1 MASPSTQKMEL
12 AGFCEIGWCHIPE
25 VCKYTCCM
33 FVAIYSVSIFLHLS
47 VSNKHTSGVHICVLL
62 HVKFCVQPDSEE
74 GNEMVFC
81 DSCNICV
88 HQACYGIT
96 TIPSGSWLCRTCAL
110 SLRPECVLCPNKGGA
125 MKCTRSG
132 QKWAHVSCALWIP
145 EVSIGCV
152 ERMEPITKISSIP
165 VSLSWVAFSSTCL
178 RLISFCYL
186 LYSDVLHVCS

>member
-1 MASPSTQKMEL
+1 MLHVCDDLFSKHISP
-12 AGFCEIGWCHIPE
+12 P
-25 VCKYTCCM
+25 
-33 FVAIYSVSIFLHLS
+33 
-47 VSNKHTSGVHICVLL
+47 VSNKHTRGVHMCILL

-165 VSLSWVAFSSTCL
+165 VSLLEWPFL
-178 RLISFCYL
+178 LHISNCFCSVTL
-186 LYSDVLHVCS
+186 

>member
-1 MASPSTQKMEL
+1 MK
-12 AGFCEIGWCHIPE
+12 H
-25 VCKYTCCM
+25 
-33 FVAIYSVSIFLHLS
+33 FLF
-47 VSNKHTSGVHICVLL
+47 TR
-62 HVKFCVQPDSEE
+62 QPDSEE

-81 DSCNICV
+81 DCCNICV

-96 TIPSGSWLCRTCAL
+96 SIPDGSWLCRTCSL
-110 SLRPECVLCPNKGGA
+110 SQRPDCVLCPNKGGA

-165 VSLSWVAFSSTCL
+165 VKNFLSHCLFLSYPNLDCDTSYLRENFSRENSSN
-178 RLISFCYL
+178 LIILFAI
-186 LYSDVLHVCS
+186 